1 MEPLSKAQQELFD
14 WLVQYI
20 EQHQH
25 APSIRQMMQAMKLKS
40 PAPVQSRLDHLRKK
54 GYVDW
59 EIGQARTLR
68 IVHPDLMQAEVEQI
82 PILGAIAAGGLIEPF
97 VEVVDSL
104 ELSPKQ
110 LPPKS
115 YALRVN
121 GDSMIDAHI
130 TDGDIVIMRP
140 VQEPKTIKNGTIVA
154 ARVEGEGTTLK
165 RFHLDRNKITLE
177 AANLKY
183 QPIKVLATQVEI
195 QGSLIGVWRTYF

>member
-68 IVHPDLMQAEVEQI
+68 IVHPDIAQSAPEGI

-104 ELSPKQ
+104 EFNPTQ
-110 LPPKS
+110 LPPQS

-130 TDGDIVIMRP
+130 TDGDIVIMQP
-140 VQEPKTIKNGTIVA
+140 VQEPKTLKNGTIVA

-165 RFHLDRNKITLE
+165 RFYLHNNEVTLE
-177 AANLKY
+177 AANLSY
-183 QPIKVLATQVEI
+183 QPIKALATQVEV
-195 QGSLIGVWRTYF
+195 QGSLLGVWRTCF